1 MSYTPQAGTFP
12 ARVIDY
18 LRSLPAGAERSSVEL
33 ADELDQDPMVVAGL
47 LGYPRKAGAL
57 KARKEGRVLYWS
69 LGDGTPEA
77 LPHDYQPDEP
87 LRAGIATPRMPA
99 AAAPAV
105 RSKPPAGFRAG
116 LWTDGTLQ
124 IERDGDLFLLTRAEA
139 EQLRD
144 LLRGA
149 A

>member
-18 LRSLPAGAERSSVEL
+18 LRTLPAGAERSSVEL
-33 ADELDQDPMVVAGL
+33 ADELDQDPLVVANL

-57 KARKEGRVLYWS
+57 KARREGRVLYWS

-77 LPHDYQPDEP
+77 LPHDYVPDEP
-87 LRAGIATPRMPA
+87 LRSVAREPNK
-99 AAAPAV
+99 APAPPA
-105 RSKPPAGFRAG
+105 REKPPKAFRAG

-144 LLRGA
+144 LLRGCA
-149 A
+149 